1 MHKAIICAN
10 FNYRMFDMRLAGVIL
25 LFIFSITIARAENNV
40 DLFVSGGLTTGGDT
54 FAETN
59 DGTKLK
65 AGGLIYL
72 AVGINLTVSQKL
84 TIQSSLGYHF
94 DSLDADNGYADYS
107 RTFIDVLPFYK
118 FTDTFRV
125 GLGVSYI
132 MSPEYDSSWNNVKFA
147 DTTSPIL
154 ELNWRGATDSIWW
167 GLRYSST
174 DLEVEKINNYSFSA
188 EKLDGSYLGFMVHFY
203 F

>member
-1 MHKAIICAN
+1 
-10 FNYRMFDMRLAGVIL
+10 MRIASFIL
-25 LFIFSITIARAENNV
+25 LFISSITIARAENNV
-40 DLFVSGGLTTGGDT
+40 NLFVSGGLTTGGDT
-54 FAETN
+54 LAETN

-65 AGGLIYL
+65 AGGLIYF
-72 AVGINLTVSQKL
+72 AVGINLTISQKL

-107 RTFIDVLPFYK
+107 RTFIEVLPFYK
-118 FTDTFRV
+118 FSDTFRV

-147 DTTSPIL
+147 NTTSPIL

-167 GLRYSST
+167 GLRYLST